1 MAGGRE
7 FAWIKLKR
15 SYKGELSDTVDLVI
29 VGYYLGKG
37 ARAEFEF
44 GGLLCA
50 VLDEN
55 DDRLKT
61 VARVGSG
68 FSEEEMIGLEK
79 MLDKIKLKAKPKT
92 LDAIVEPDVWVEPK
106 YVITVAADEIT
117 RSPMHTCGKRGSAGS
132 AGESGGDELPGYALR
147 FPRMV
152 QNIRRDKGVADAT
165 TVDEIVKM
173 YGMQKRI
180 GLEN

>member
-1 MAGGRE
+1 MSSFSTCIRLTNSCLLDG
-7 FAWIKLKR
+7 LT
-15 SYKGELSDTVDLVI
+15 LL
-29 VGYYLGKG
+29 YLQLPLT
-37 ARAEFEF
+37 ALTAS
-44 GGLLCA
+44 LL
-50 VLDEN
+50 
-55 DDRLKT
+55 
-61 VARVGSG
+61 
-68 FSEEEMIGLEK
+68 
-79 MLDKIKLKAKPKT
+79 

-152 QNIRRDKGVADAT
+152 QGIRKDKGVGEAT

-180 GLEN
+180 GLEG